1 MTSTTTNVNS
11 THTLSGNTQ
20 EVVQAIDALSTDEKL
35 ALLYFIYEKMGGSI
49 TPAAPVAA
57 EPELAPVL
65 LENFYS
71 LLPEQQLNVM
81 RAIVK
86 GEDTEYSRAY
96 GALTA
101 NNKLLVWYA
110 WAVDMGDTVVDLPE
124 GYQATQVVNNALSK
138 IEGLDFE
145 QQISLLRDVADTM
158 GFSDVKPIATQAE
171 VGKTASL

>member
-71 LLPEQQLNVM
+71 LLPEQQHG
-81 RAIVK
+81 R
-86 GEDTEYSRAY
+86 
-96 GALTA
+96 
-101 NNKLLVWYA
+101 
-110 WAVDMGDTVVDLPE
+110 
-124 GYQATQVVNNALSK
+124 
-138 IEGLDFE
+138 
-145 QQISLLRDVADTM
+145 
-158 GFSDVKPIATQAE
+158 
-171 VGKTASL
+171 

>member
-1 MTSTTTNVNS
+1 MTSTTNVNS
-11 THTLSGNTQ
+11 THARSGNTQ
-20 EVVQAIDALSTDEKL
+20 EIVQAIGALGTDEQL

-57 EPELAPVL
+57 EPELASVL
-65 LENFYS
+65 LEKFYS

-81 RAIVK
+81 RDIVK

-110 WAVDMGDTVVDLPE
+110 WAVDMGDKVVDLPE
-124 GYQATQVVNNALSK
+124 GYQATQVVNNALTK
-138 IEGLDFE
+138 IEALEFE
-145 QQISLLRDVADTM
+145 QQISVLRDVADTM
-158 GFSDVKPIATQAE
+158 GYSDVQPIATQAE